1 MRALQTG
8 APIGNSGARASE
20 FPVLRIT
27 NRHVSA
33 QICLPDT
40 ECGYYR
46 GTRFDWSGIVR
57 DLRSRGHR
65 YVSEWQSR
73 HDPLRH
79 DGLTGPAD
87 EFTQIG
93 YEQARPGEEFL
104 KIGVGTL
111 RKPYDQPYDRF
122 RLYEIVD
129 PGIRDLIAGRDRVEF
144 RHRMLNDDYGY
155 DYRKTLV
162 LTDAPGLRLEYTL
175 KNLGPAPLTG
185 YVYNHNF
192 FTLDRMA
199 TGPDT
204 SIHFPFEPEG
214 TWREAYDS
222 VALTPDGVVFRRN
235 LRTGESV
242 FMGDLHSQDPA
253 TREYGFSLRN
263 LATGAGIQASG
274 SGQLSHMVL
283 WVCPTVACLEP
294 YTPFRVFP
302 GETGVW
308 HIDYEL
314 LA

>member
-1 MRALQTG
+1 
-8 APIGNSGARASE
+8 
-20 FPVLRIT
+20 
-27 NRHVSA
+27 
-33 QICLPDT
+33 
-40 ECGYYR
+40 
-46 GTRFDWSGIVR
+46 
-57 DLRSRGHR
+57 
-65 YVSEWQSR
+65 
-73 HDPLRH
+73 
-79 DGLTGPAD
+79 
-87 EFTQIG
+87 
-93 YEQARPGEEFL
+93 
-104 KIGVGTL
+104 
-111 RKPYDQPYDRF
+111 
-122 RLYEIVD
+122 
-129 PGIRDLIAGRDRVEF
+129 
-144 RHRMLNDDYGY
+144 MLNDHYGY

-283 WVCPTVACLEP
+283 WACPTVACLEP

>member
-144 RHRMLNDDYGY
+144 RHRMLNDYYGY

-283 WVCPTVACLEP
+283 WACPTVACLEP

-314 LA
+314 LG

>member
-93 YEQARPGEEFL
+93 YEQAHPGEEFL

-144 RHRMLNDDYGY
+144 RHRMLNDHYGY
-155 DYRKTLV
+155 DYRKTLM
-162 LTDAPGLRLEYTL
+162 LTDAPGLRLE
-175 KNLGPAPLTG
+175 
-185 YVYNHNF
+185 
-192 FTLDRMA
+192 
-199 TGPDT
+199 
-204 SIHFPFEPEG
+204 
-214 TWREAYDS
+214 
-222 VALTPDGVVFRRN
+222 
-235 LRTGESV
+235 
-242 FMGDLHSQDPA
+242 
-253 TREYGFSLRN
+253 
-263 LATGAGIQASG
+263 
-274 SGQLSHMVL
+274 
-283 WVCPTVACLEP
+283 
-294 YTPFRVFP
+294 
-302 GETGVW
+302 
-308 HIDYEL
+308 
-314 LA
+314 